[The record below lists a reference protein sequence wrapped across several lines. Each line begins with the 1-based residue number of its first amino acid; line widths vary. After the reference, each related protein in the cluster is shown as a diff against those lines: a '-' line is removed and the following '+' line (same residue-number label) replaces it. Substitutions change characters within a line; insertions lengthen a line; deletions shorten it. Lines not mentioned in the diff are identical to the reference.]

1 MELNEFEIAD
11 LQDLILEFSNGGQ
24 WDYLRTGSEQTLAEF
39 LPLLTT
45 NTILENP
52 GYSPFG
58 KFNIITLVVFM
69 IIGIPANLLLIII
82 TVRLQ
87 YKYM

>member
-1 MELNEFEIAD
+1 MWNLTEWSEYCLCKSVYGLTSERNGAVAMELNEFEIAD

-52 GYSPFG
+52 
-58 KFNIITLVVFM
+58 
-69 IIGIPANLLLIII
+69 
-82 TVRLQ
+82 
-87 YKYM
+87 